1 MSETLDISQP
11 TVCPPPKDMSF
22 IDHAEQWLMNLPSD
36 DADKFL
42 HGLSLDAALVLFKNF
57 PDNNLVK
64 QVLQSKI

>member
-1 MSETLDISQP
+1 MNETENITKP
-11 TVCPPPKDMSF
+11 TVCPPPKEMNF

-57 PDNNLVK
+57 PNNDLVK
-64 QVLQSKI
+64 QVLQSKL